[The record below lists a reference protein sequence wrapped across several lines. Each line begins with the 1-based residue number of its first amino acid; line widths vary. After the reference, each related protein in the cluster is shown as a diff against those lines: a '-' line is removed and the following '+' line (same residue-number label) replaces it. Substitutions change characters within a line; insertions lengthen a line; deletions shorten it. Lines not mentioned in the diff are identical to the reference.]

1 MSRALG
7 RALGWG
13 TPIQRLD
20 SFCGESEIWIKRDD
34 LLPFCFGGN
43 KARIAACFM
52 EDMRARGCSCMVGYG
67 SPRSNLSRALACA
80 CAAEGVRCTIISPC
94 EPDEGSQMA
103 FNAEMVGLLGAQVV
117 RCEKRDVRRT
127 VSETLRSLA
136 AEGERPYYI
145 YGDETGA
152 GNETVPTRAYKGFW
166 GGLSSQCDVRFDEL
180 FLACGTGMTMGG
192 ILADAARAGA
202 GCKVTGVSV
211 ARPATAAEE
220 HVELYLEKAEI
231 GREVRRRIPAW
242 RVWDGGLRGGYGA
255 SDSEERE
262 VARRL
267 LSSEGLPVDLTY
279 VGKAFAGMLDLLK
292 AEEPRRRRVLFLHTG
307 GTPIFFD
314 NFMTGEVGM

>member
-1 MSRALG
+1 MSGALG

-20 SFCGESEIWIKRDD
+20 SFSGENEIWVKRED

-52 EDMRARGCSCMVGYG
+52 EDMRAGGYSCMVGYG

-80 CAAEGVRCTIISPC
+80 CAAEGVGCTIVSPR
-94 EPDEGSQMA
+94 EPDECGRMA
-103 FNAEMVGLLGAQVV
+103 FNAEMASLLGAKAV
-117 RCEKRDVRRT
+117 RCEKHDVRRT

-136 AEGERPYYI
+136 AQGERPYYI

-152 GNETVPTRAYKGFW
+152 GNETVPTRAYEGFW
-166 GGLSSQCDVRFDEL
+166 GGLSGQCDVRFDEL

-192 ILADAARAGA
+192 IIADAARAGV

-211 ARPATAAEE
+211 ARPAKAAEG
-220 HVELYLEKAEI
+220 HVGLYLEKAEI
-231 GREVRRRIPAW
+231 GREARRRIPAW
-242 RVWDGGLRGGYGA
+242 RVWDGGLRGGYGD
-255 SDSEERE
+255 SDPEERE

-292 AEEPRRRRVLFLHTG
+292 AEESRRRRVLFLHTG